1 MNEILDTDRLRET
14 VLELQARW
22 KTAQASLGVSTIQL
36 VDLVALADPD
46 FEGEVATA
54 ADNIKLRD
62 RLERL
67 DRRFRQFSKTAL
79 LHSPYETL
87 LCLHDHGCKLVTEQ
101 RTIDIYSPDGE
112 MLGGVAGVIPW
123 QQPTDG

>member
-62 RLERL
+62 RLGRL
-67 DRRFRQFSKTAL
+67 DRRFRQFPKTA
-79 LHSPYETL
+79 
-87 LCLHDHGCKLVTEQ
+87 
-101 RTIDIYSPDGE
+101 
-112 MLGGVAGVIPW
+112 
-123 QQPTDG
+123 